1 MAEAPSDN
9 AVPSGSLPINA
20 LSVPSNAALVAI
32 GEQHAIDKIGFC
44 SAETFTDVR
53 AALHERKAAGLS
65 ADMAFTYRNPDRS
78 TDPSRSVEGARSIVV
93 GARSYRRTKAVSQPE
108 NPAPGNPESG
118 NPESGNS
125 ELTGPGAAEIAE
137 YVWEPHYAELRVG
150 LEAIAEHLRDAGW
163 KARVL
168 IDDNALVDRAAAYRA
183 GIGWWGKNSNILV
196 PGVGSKFVLGSVV
209 TDAPLEVNVEPLA
222 DQCGPCRRCIDA
234 CPTNAIVDDGVID
247 ANRCL
252 AWLVQSPGSFPIE
265 FRKAL
270 GGRIY
275 GCDDCQT
282 SCPPNVV
289 AERQDGGPPT
299 SGETSVLVSE
309 LLSLDDEALMDA
321 FGAWYIPRRE
331 PRYLRRNALVVLGNI
346 GDPESPL
353 VRDLIATYVAS
364 DDDIE
369 REHAQ
374 WAGAELGIL

>member
-1 MAEAPSDN
+1 MPEAPGHDADDTNS
-9 AVPSGSLPINA
+9 VSG
-20 LSVPSNAALVAI
+20 VVAANSAI
-32 GEQHAIDKIGFC
+32 AEIAETHHIDKIGFC
-44 SAETFTDVR
+44 AADVFADVR
-53 AALHERKAAGLS
+53 DALHERKAAGLS

-78 TDPSRSVEGARSIVV
+78 TDPSRTLENARSIVV
-93 GARSYRRTKAVSQPE
+93 GARSYRRSAKASEAQPTCRE
-108 NPAPGNPESG
+108 REGEPA
-118 NPESGNS
+118 
-125 ELTGPGAAEIAE
+125 GAGSAAIAE

-150 LEAIAEHLRDAGW
+150 LEAIASYLQDAGW

-196 PGVGSKFVLGSVV
+196 PGFGSKFVLGSVI
-209 TDAPLEVNVEPLA
+209 TDAPLVHNEEPLE

-234 CPTNAIVDDGVID
+234 CPTNAIVADGVID

-252 AWLVQSPGSFPIE
+252 AWLVQSPGSFPLE
-265 FRKAL
+265 FREAL

-289 AERQDGGPPT
+289 AERADAGPAT
-299 SGETSVLVSE
+299 SGMSSVEVAE
-309 LLSLDDEALMDA
+309 LLSLDDEALMEA

-331 PRYLRRNALVVLGNI
+331 PRYLRRNALVVLGNV
-346 GDPESPL
+346 GDPESPE
-353 VRDLIATYVAS
+353 VQSIVDTYLESA
-364 DDDIE
+364 DEIE

-374 WAGAELGIL
+374 WAAEQLGLQ